1 MSDGTSATR
10 AAGIMLITPLGLLL
24 LLAFIA
30 PVLLMLPTSF
40 RIYQPGVGML
50 PGWTLANYRQIF
62 TDHYFLEVLG
72 RTFVMGFSVTL
83 ICAVLGYPLALVLAR
98 STGAARSWLTL
109 LVIFPLTLNLV
120 VRSFGWIALLS
131 NRGLL
136 NQLLMSL
143 GITDSPVRMMFDL
156 TGLIVGLTH
165 IYLPFMVMVL
175 TASLQALPRDVEA
188 ASATLGTPP
197 WKTFLM
203 VTLPLTA
210 PGIFAGC
217 VLVFVLTIS
226 ALVTPR
232 LLGGPAYKVM
242 ATAIYDEFLASL
254 DWPTG
259 AALAFTLTLI
269 ALAVVTLAGL
279 LTRRWVAV
287 R

>member
-1 MSDGTSATR
+1 MSDGTSTTR